1 MPKKKYL
8 RFIPLLGLM
17 IVFLYSSI
25 QAADFSFQPKDILS
39 GLFGQKKSEEF
50 YKTLP
55 LKADGSFSL
64 KNVNG
69 SITISTWKREEVEIK
84 AIKTTKHDPEK
95 LKEVKIEIQSTPGS
109 ILIETIY
116 PKRRNIRVNVDYEVK
131 VPEGVNLERIRT
143 VNGSVI
149 MSGPLGKAAVS
160 TTNGRVELDGAS
172 GDLYLSTTNG
182 SIGAF
187 DVTGELEAH
196 TTNGSIELELDTLE
210 DGVKAKTVNGSITL
224 RFRTKKVD
232 ADFKARTVNGKIYM
246 DFPLTFKTIQKSKR
260 TLEGQI
266 GQGGVEIHLSTVNG
280 SIRITR

>member
-39 GLFGQKKSEEF
+39 GLLGSKKSEEF

>member
-1 MPKKKYL
+1 MSKKKYL
-8 RFIPLLGLM
+8 KFIPFSCLM
-17 IVFLYSSI
+17 IVFLYSNI
-25 QAADFSFQPKDILS
+25 QAADFSFKPKDILS
-39 GLFGQKKSEEF
+39 GLFGSKKSEEF

-69 SITISTWKREEVEIK
+69 SITISTWKKKEVEIK

-95 LKEVKIEIQSTPGS
+95 LKEVKIEIESTPAS
-109 ILIETIY
+109 ILVDTIY
-116 PKRRNIRVNVDYEVK
+116 PKRRNIRVSVKYEVK

-143 VNGSVI
+143 VNGNVTI
-149 MSGPLGKAAVS
+149 SGPLGRVRAS

-172 GDLYLSTTNG
+172 GDLDLSTTNG

-210 DGVKAKTVNGSITL
+210 DEVKAETVNGSITL
-224 RFRTKKVD
+224 RLRTKKFD
-232 ADFKARTVNGKIYM
+232 ADLKARTVNGKIYT

-266 GQGGVEIHLSTVNG
+266 GQGGVVIYLRTVNG